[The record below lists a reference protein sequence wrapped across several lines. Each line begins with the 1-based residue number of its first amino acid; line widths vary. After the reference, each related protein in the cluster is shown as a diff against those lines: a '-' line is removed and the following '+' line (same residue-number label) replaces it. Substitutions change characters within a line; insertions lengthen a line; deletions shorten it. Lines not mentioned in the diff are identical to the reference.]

1 MKITKGTKLKDIP
14 EKTLVVKNGY
24 GGLWLYVTPGDCN
37 EVLLICLK
45 GMVLEVV
52 EDIAKQAQRILQGW

>member
-1 MKITKGTKLKDIP
+1 MKITKGTKLKDI
-14 EKTLVVKNGY
+14 LGRRIAVKNGH
-24 GGLWLYVTPGDCN
+24 GGLKLYVAPGEHN

-45 GMVLEVV
+45 GIVLEVV